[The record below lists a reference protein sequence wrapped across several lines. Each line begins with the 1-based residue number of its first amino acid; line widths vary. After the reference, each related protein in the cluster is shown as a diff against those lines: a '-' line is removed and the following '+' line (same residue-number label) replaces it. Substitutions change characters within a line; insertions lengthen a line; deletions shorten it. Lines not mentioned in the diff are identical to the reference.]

1 MDRDIKEVMDLKNK
15 QVRKAMDAKEKSMAI
30 IAAGRD
36 ATLIMSELVKS
47 RDYPIIDTDSRQI
60 SEDAIKDKLKEW
72 RNWFY
77 YEIYTRDPDEDIKR
91 EAEPFEVNLWPR

>member
-1 MDRDIKEVMDLKNK
+1 MDSQYKETIDYKSKKVA
-15 QVRKAMDAKEKSMAI
+15 KAMDAKEKSMAI
-30 IAAGRD
+30 MAAGRD

-91 EAEPFEVNLWPR
+91 EAEPF